1 MFTASCGW
9 HTRSNN
15 HNVNTVKKN
24 VKLISNDPNGPLSR
38 AVRNQLRL
46 NGFNIVDNTV
56 LSAEAVT
63 SLRLGE
69 VIISKD
75 TASVYQDGQASE
87 YQYVMTLNA
96 SVLIPNKDLY
106 PLIVRILKSSYSN
119 PYGAL
124 KDSAAQDIF
133 ISEMYRQ
140 VAEKLVRRF
149 VMIIN
154 PHS

>member
-1 MFTASCGW
+1 
-9 HTRSNN
+9 
-15 HNVNTVKKN
+15 
-24 VKLISNDPNGPLSR
+24 
-38 AVRNQLRL
+38 
-46 NGFNIVDNTV
+46 
-56 LSAEAVT
+56 
-63 SLRLGE
+63 
-69 VIISKD
+69 
-75 TASVYQDGQASE
+75 
-87 YQYVMTLNA
+87 MTLNA

-106 PLIVRILKSSYSN
+106 PLIVRILKLAYSN

-140 VAEKLVRRF
+140 VADKLVRRF